1 MQSSAFVAGLGVAG
15 LAFAARSALLTVNAW
30 AKAPRAMLKGGFLSE
45 MTRREA
51 SLILS
56 VREPAPEQAVKEA
69 HRRIMMA
76 NHPDA
81 GGSSYLA
88 TKINEAKDI
97 LLGKKPGAGV

>member
-1 MQSSAFVAGLGVAG
+1 M
-15 LAFAARSALLTVNAW
+15 LAINAW
-30 AKAPRAMLKGGFLSE
+30 AKAPRAMLKGGFLPE

-88 TKINEAKDI
+88 TKINEAKDV
-97 LLGKKPGAGV
+97 LLGKKQGAGI

>member
-1 MQSSAFVAGLGVAG
+1 MQSTAFVAGIGIAAA
-15 LAFAARSALLTVNAW
+15 AFAARSGLLAVNAW
-30 AKAPRAMLKGGFLSE
+30 AKAPRAMLKGGFLPE

-51 SLILS
+51 SVILS

-88 TKINEAKDI
+88 TKINEAKDV
-97 LLGKKPGAGV
+97 LLGKKQGAAM